1 MKQISQ
7 IIFFGVCLIGS
18 LAAQDTQSPPPGAP
32 FGVLQQELIL
42 RGLDQHSPEVER
54 EIAERKYARYLEQ
67 RFVAKMNRF
76 VMLWRAFVEE
86 YNTKREENR
95 STLHWDIVDI
105 NKFKKPGDDYVPSG
119 ERKQIGMQSD
129 PFDFLLQLK
138 VD

>member
-86 YNTKREENR
+86 YNTKSAFNVKLAAEMTKAFHELE
-95 STLHWDIVDI
+95 S
-105 NKFKKPGDDYVPSG
+105 GDGWPKT
-119 ERKQIGMQSD
+119 RR
-129 PFDFLLQLK
+129 
-138 VD
+138 